1 MTRCVIVAGLL
12 IVMAA
17 GALPTGCSK
26 REEPAKPA
34 AAVDPT
40 VTYLERLES
49 LVQTLGQV
57 NDLATAKAAAPR
69 LRALSL
75 AMERIR
81 SDMGKLSEEDQ
92 RRISSQHGERL
103 LELTRKL
110 GEQTR
115 RIAADPAISREL
127 QSALKSLPPLTPTA
141 EPREGRLP

>member
-1 MTRCVIVAGLL
+1 MTRCMIVAGLV
-12 IVMAA
+12 IVTAA
-17 GALPTGCSK
+17 GALPMGCSK

-34 AAVDPT
+34 AAGDRSA
-40 VTYLERLES
+40 TYLERLES

-57 NDLATAKAAAPR
+57 RDVATAKAAAPR

-75 AMERIR
+75 AMEQIR
-81 SDMGKLSEEDQ
+81 TDMGKLSDED
-92 RRISSQHGERL
+92 RRRVSSQHGERL

-127 QSALKSLPPLTPTA
+127 QDALKSLPPLETA
-141 EPREGRLP
+141 AQPSNGRLP